1 MRRRPEAAA
10 AAAFLFLSPFLP
22 AMADGMSLAPS
33 ARATIPSGP
42 GSAAAMPPSLAAA
55 AATGGEAR
63 KGKGGLTDV
72 RLGGSKLPRLYRGGR
87 LSMRPPPLSSTAA
100 AAAAA
105 GLGLGLGLGDPIAA
119 FGFGGQGAVGLFDRQ
134 PSQPSS
140 PEASLSPASAAG
152 LSVLVLAAAAVAEAA
167 LGHPVLPGGASL
179 VRPLAD
185 VAVTALTLLRSLPL
199 VSTLLTVPFWSGLA
213 PFASIA
219 LKLSP
224 MPTMAKI
231 RKQKSTGGL
240 PLLPYSAITTLTF
253 VLVIYGILVR
263 DPRIMITHGIG
274 HLISLTYL
282 ATFYSYCDRDGTSYP
297 GTVGLHLR
305 TGLGVMAFV
314 LGSCLLLGREAAAS
328 VAGLTTV
335 VLSCLMYAGPLSA
348 LRGAVRRRSADDV
361 PLPYAVASFVNAIA
375 WTVYG
380 FYGRNGD
387 VMVWAPGCLGVWS
400 ALAQIAVNIRYG
412 RRSRRS

>member
-55 AATGGEAR
+55 AAIGGEAR

-100 AAAAA
+100 AAAA
-105 GLGLGLGLGDPIAA
+105 GLGLGDPIAA

-199 VSTLLTVPFWSGLA
+199 VSTL
-213 PFASIA
+213 
-219 LKLSP
+219 
-224 MPTMAKI
+224 
-231 RKQKSTGGL
+231 
-240 PLLPYSAITTLTF
+240 PLW
-253 VLVIYGILVR
+253 
-263 DPRIMITHGIG
+263 
-274 HLISLTYL
+274 
-282 ATFYSYCDRDGTSYP
+282 
-297 GTVGLHLR
+297 
-305 TGLGVMAFV
+305 
-314 LGSCLLLGREAAAS
+314 
-328 VAGLTTV
+328 
-335 VLSCLMYAGPLSA
+335 
-348 LRGAVRRRSADDV
+348 RRSS
-361 PLPYAVASFVNAIA
+361 PL
-375 WTVYG
+375 
-380 FYGRNGD
+380 
-387 VMVWAPGCLGVWS
+387 
-400 ALAQIAVNIRYG
+400 
-412 RRSRRS
+412 

>member
-1 MRRRPEAAA
+1 M
-10 AAAFLFLSPFLP
+10 
-22 AMADGMSLAPS
+22 
-33 ARATIPSGP
+33 
-42 GSAAAMPPSLAAA
+42 
-55 AATGGEAR
+55 
-63 KGKGGLTDV
+63 
-72 RLGGSKLPRLYRGGR
+72 
-87 LSMRPPPLSSTAA
+87 
-100 AAAAA
+100 
-105 GLGLGLGLGDPIAA
+105 
-119 FGFGGQGAVGLFDRQ
+119 
-134 PSQPSS
+134 
-140 PEASLSPASAAG
+140 
-152 LSVLVLAAAAVAEAA
+152 VLVLAAAAVVEAA